1 MENKKLL
8 AAENHKNG
16 NSCSQAVNL
25 AFCDVTGL
33 SAEAAKEEAAPYSKG
48 AKIGCGAYMAAQLVL
63 DHAAPADKKDAMKA
77 EMEQQFTVKIGS
89 TACKEI
95 KEKKLRS
102 CRGCVEDAAELLQG
116 ILEANR

>member
-33 SAEAAKEEAAPYSKG
+33 SAEAAKEEAART
-48 AKIGCGAYMAAQLVL
+48 L
-63 DHAAPADKKDAMKA
+63 
-77 EMEQQFTVKIGS
+77 QQRCESGMRCLHGS
-89 TACKEI
+89 TAGTG
-95 KEKKLRS
+95 S
-102 CRGCVEDAAELLQG
+102 CSTR
-116 ILEANR
+116 

>member
-1 MENKKLL
+1 MEDKKVL

-63 DHAAPADKKDAMKA
+63 DHAAPADKKEAMKE
-77 EMEQQFTVKIGS
+77 EMEKQFTAKIGS

-95 KEKKLRS
+95 REGKLRS

-116 ILEANR
+116 ILEVNR